1 MKTRFLTTKVLLFL
15 FAASWLNVPGMLY
28 ERFSFNKFLAYHGHD
43 LFPFFIPVLL
53 VFIVI
58 TAEMSRLSK
67 EKTFIKFSV
76 QDLSFLI
83 LCILILFLEVLHS
96 GSIGTKFSFNLFLPI
111 FTFYGFYFLYSR
123 YSYLVRSTDPTR
135 RLLHYSVYLLVF
147 LLCIHLLGYLGFV
160 PHFRAYGGSSSL
172 AIELLANLTRVDVL
186 QANTSSYYAVFL
198 IFIILFF
205 RKLLNFRAFTLT
217 LFFSLALLMLFWNQ
231 SRGAMVTLVL
241 VLFIKLMETERIT
254 TFYKTLILLFSFTL
268 LTSLAVIFANSRL
281 FNFAD
286 SSGLERVTLI
296 YSAVTQIM
304 EYPLLGLG
312 ADFEQNFRFGFAS
325 KVVVHSWILRFMI
338 GYGIVGFVF
347 ILFTYLKMFNQRIN
361 FGLLASLGLVLG
373 VMIFETYLFWWMSLL
388 PVFSYYAFRI
398 KQLNQPIKAT

>member
-1 MKTRFLTTKVLLFL
+1 MKTRFLTTQVLLFL

-28 ERFSFNKFLAYHGHD
+28 ERFSFHKFLAYHGHD

-53 VFIVI
+53 VFIVF

-123 YSYLVRSTDPTR
+123 YSYLVRSTDPTL

-160 PHFRAYGGSSSL
+160 PHFRAYGGSSAL
-172 AIELLANLTRVDVL
+172 AIELLTNLTRVDVL

-198 IFIILFF
+198 IFIILF
-205 RKLLNFRAFTLT
+205 
-217 LFFSLALLMLFWNQ
+217 WNQ

-241 VLFIKLMETERIT
+241 VLFIKLLETERIT
-254 TFYKTLILLFSFTL
+254 TFYKTSILLFSFTL
-268 LTSLAVIFANSRL
+268 LTTLAVMFANSRL

-286 SSGLERVTLI
+286 SSGLERMTLI
-296 YSAVTQIM
+296 FSAVTQIM
-304 EYPLLGLG
+304 EYPFLGLG

-325 KVVVHSWILRFMI
+325 KVVVHSWILRFTI
-338 GYGIVGFVF
+338 GYGIVGFAL

-361 FGLLASLGLVLG
+361 FSLIASLGLVAG
-373 VMIFETYLFWWMSLL
+373 IMIFETYLFWWLSLL
-388 PVFSYYAFRI
+388 PVLSHYAYRV
-398 KQLNQPIKAT
+398 KLLNQPIKAT